1 MGFVGN
7 AVKKVFKTVGL
18 APDSSGA
25 VADSTSSGVGAASA
39 PAEANTAEEGKSNDK
54 IKKRKRGKASLLIK
68 PDTDVTGGGTGINL

>member
-25 VADSTSSGVGAASA
+25 VVDNGEGAASA

-54 IKKRKRGKASLLIK
+54 IKKRKKGKASLLIK
-68 PDTDVTGGGTGINL
+68 SNTNVTGGGTGINL